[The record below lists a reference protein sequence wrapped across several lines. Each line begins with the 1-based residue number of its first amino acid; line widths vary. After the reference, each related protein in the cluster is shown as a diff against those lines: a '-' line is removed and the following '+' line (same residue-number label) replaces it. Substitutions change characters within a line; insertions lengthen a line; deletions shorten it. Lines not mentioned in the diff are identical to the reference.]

1 MNTMASPPLWYPSP
15 ADSRQLIQYV
25 RDTYRPLESWEEYQ
39 KRNPAPPPIFPIR
52 GLADLNLFWALVAQD
67 WRGEENRNYPA
78 MQRERKL
85 REQRLLAERQRVVD
99 DLCRRLQKLPDDEA
113 ILEILK
119 EIGLL

>member
-1 MNTMASPPLWYPSP
+1 MASPPLWYPSP
-15 ADSRQLIQYV
+15 ADSRQLTQYV

-119 EIGLL
+119 EVGLL